1 MMSLVLV
8 FVLPNQYYSG
18 FCSLP
23 NVVVVEAAADDAV
36 GLLMYQGVCA
46 VRMVVQTVS

>member
-23 NVVVVEAAADDAV
+23 NVVVVEADDDDAV
-36 GLLMYQGVCA
+36 GLLMYRGVSVA
-46 VRMVVQTVS
+46 RMVVQTVS